1 MNIEHLIREWALRL
15 NGGCPDPKNR
25 SHLEILAEYMIQQGH
40 PREGVQAY
48 ISQISEAKGIFD
60 VGIVKQIGGDD
71 ITQEDVDKISTL
83 PLQSLTAGSKNTYD
97 ITKKQ
102 WSLSDLKSA
111 LTKEGK
117 IIITTA
123 GSITKVRS
131 QYGERICQLSKKVKQ
146 GSDKHLGRVHTLLKL
161 LQLGAEIKAKVAP
174 GIGYE
179 TMQIESLDG
188 WMKTNLGNK
197 PSLPLFIK
205 GRDTGVEIDG
215 GAKVTGVPKADLAF
229 GIKNKPNF
237 FISYKHGAMFD
248 PSGNELKAAFQQY
261 GSVSSFFNKKFTQ
274 EMNKQPG
281 IKKEIDSFVEA
292 VKNQVKKSGVLYK
305 NVTEI
310 KNDGKN
316 WIVVS
321 NKKEIIPKD
330 QNDQIWLKNQPRVN
344 SAKLIK
350 NLYVLENASGWSRRR
365 SLLKAGKVGKD
376 ITMMSIFGNDYFTG
390 KPGINNCNILMQ
402 DNAAF
407 SVGFAINDDG
417 EATAVHVGVSSAGH
431 IMWNPKMYGG
441 TEKLPS
447 FGKNYEPYFVAR
459 YTGESAMQTK
469 DGLMIGV
476 RLLIMPASQTKGGDI

>member
-1 MNIEHLIREWALRL
+1 MDINTLVKDWAWRV
-15 NGGCPDPKNR
+15 NDGMPDPKNR
-25 SHLEILAEYMIQQGH
+25 NHIKLLEAVLRGH
-40 PREGVQAY
+40 RYSDEFISAY
-48 ISQISEAKGIFD
+48 IQSINESKGIFD
-60 VGIVKQIGGDD
+60 LSIVQQLGGSD
-71 ITQEDVDKISTL
+71 ITQEDIDRISSL
-83 PLQSLTAGSKNTYD
+83 PTSTLTAGSKNTYD
-97 ITKKQ
+97 VNKKE

-111 LTKEGK
+111 LSKEGK

-146 GSDKHLGRVHTLLKL
+146 NSDKHLARVHTLLKL

-179 TMQIESLDG
+179 NMQIENLDG

-205 GRDTGVEIDG
+205 GVDTGIEIDG
-215 GAKVTGVPKADLAF
+215 GAKVSGVPKADLAF
-229 GIKNKPNF
+229 GIGGKPTF

-261 GSVSSFFNKKFTQ
+261 GSISSFFNKKFTE

-281 IKKEIDSFVEA
+281 VKKEIDSFVEA
-292 VKNQVKKSGVLYK
+292 VKSQVKKSGVLYK
-305 NVTEI
+305 KVSEI

-330 QNDQIWLKNQPRVN
+330 QNPQIWAKNQARVN
-344 SAKLIK
+344 KAKPK
-350 NLYVLENASGWSRRR
+350 NLYVLENSPGWSRRR
-365 SLLKAGKVGKD
+365 SLLKAGQIGKD

-402 DNAAF
+402 DSTAF
-407 SVGFAINDDG
+407 SVGFAVDESG
-417 EATAVHVGVSSAGH
+417 EATAVHMDVSSAGH
-431 IMWNPKMYGG
+431 IMWNPKIYGG
-441 TEKLPS
+441 AEKLPS
-447 FGKNYEPYFVAR
+447 FGKNYEPYLVAR
-459 YTGESAMQTK
+459 YTGESAMETK

-476 RLLIMPASQTKGGDI
+476 RLLIMPVSQTKGGDI